1 MVGLVTL
8 GMVNCKA
15 IQPEDDT
22 AEMAE
27 EKDAIEG
34 DEEVVTKAP
43 YVPGGDKTPFLRGG
57 PGGQGGHFNPHI
69 PDFVPDS
76 SVTNPGGQG
85 YNPGNNGGQGYNP
98 GNGGGQG
105 YNPGNNGGQGYN
117 PGNNG
122 GQGYPHK
129 PDLVPPPCVTNPGGL
144 GCNFGNN
151 GGQGYNPG
159 NNGGQGYTPGNNGGL
174 GY

>member
-1 MVGLVTL
+1 MVGLVAL
-8 GMVNCKA
+8 AMVNCKA
-15 IQPEDDT
+15 IQPEDDK

-69 PDFVPDS
+69 PDFVPDP

-85 YNPGNNGGQGYNP
+85 YNPGSNDGQGYNPGYNGGQGYNPGNSNGGQGYNPGSNGGQDYNPGNNGGQGYNP
-98 GNGGGQG
+98 GSNGE
-105 YNPGNNGGQGYN
+105 Y
-117 PGNNG
+117 
-122 GQGYPHK
+122 
-129 PDLVPPPCVTNPGGL
+129 
-144 GCNFGNN
+144 
-151 GGQGYNPG
+151 
-159 NNGGQGYTPGNNGGL
+159 
-174 GY
+174 

>member
-1 MVGLVTL
+1 MQGFLIVGLVTL

-15 IQPEDDT
+15 IQPEDDK

-43 YVPGGDKTPFLRGG
+43 YVPGGDKRPFLRGG
-57 PGGQGGHFNPHI
+57 PGGQGGYFNPRI
-69 PDFVPDS
+69 PDFVPDP

-85 YNPGNNGGQGYNP
+85 YNPGNS
-98 GNGGGQG
+98 GGQG

-122 GQGYPHK
+122 GQGY
-129 PDLVPPPCVTNPGGL
+129 NPG
-144 GCNFGNN
+144 
-151 GGQGYNPG
+151 GYNPG
-159 NNGGQGYTPGNNGGL
+159 GRNGDEIHFPGNGIGGRSQFRTPTVFADDENTS
-174 GY
+174 GEGQAKP

>member
-1 MVGLVTL
+1 MGGEGVQKNIQPRDSTVGKMQGFLMVGLVTL

-15 IQPEDDT
+15 IQPEDVK

-57 PGGQGGHFNPHI
+57 PGGQG
-69 PDFVPDS
+69 
-76 SVTNPGGQG
+76 
-85 YNPGNNGGQGYNP
+85 
-98 GNGGGQG
+98 

-122 GQGYPHK
+122 GQGY
-129 PDLVPPPCVTNPGGL
+129 NPE
-144 GCNFGNN
+144 NN

-159 NNGGQGYTPGNNGGL
+159 N
-174 GY
+174 